1 MIFWI
6 VMSGVLFAN
15 KIQQPGVDL
24 FASIC
29 TTCKSDYVKIN
40 GVCLTYNILQ
50 QQMMAHL
57 HVSLATMHVMGVLV
71 QELTVVSIVRG
82 LKF

>member
-1 MIFWI
+1 ME
-6 VMSGVLFAN
+6 S
-15 KIQQPGVDL
+15 
-24 FASIC
+24 ASP
-29 TTCKSDYVKIN
+29 YV
-40 GVCLTYNILQ
+40 LTYNILQ

-57 HVSLATMHVMGVLV
+57 HVSLATMHVMDVLV